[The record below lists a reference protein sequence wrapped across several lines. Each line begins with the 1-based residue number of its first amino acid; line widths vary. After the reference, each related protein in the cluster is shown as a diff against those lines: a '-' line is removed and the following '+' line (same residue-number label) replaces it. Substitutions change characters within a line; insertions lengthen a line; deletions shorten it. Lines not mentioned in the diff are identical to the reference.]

1 MYRYE
6 RQTEYSKSSSKHN
19 RASTFTKR
27 ISFIRETASI
37 RVSSKQVEQI
47 QSVPATYEDG
57 THDPNDNLRNT
68 GVNDESLENPGNRL
82 AYKDMP
88 AFTYYFSTIITIV
101 IFAIIGAYV
110 KQISLAT
117 ELISDIGVVYVSYI

>member
-1 MYRYE
+1 MKKDIHPEDYRTVIFKDMTTGDSFLS
-6 RQTEYSKSSSKHN
+6 R
-19 RASTFTKR
+19 STAPTK
-27 ISFIRETASI
+27 ET
-37 RVSSKQVEQI
+37 
-47 QSVPATYEDG
+47 ATYEDG
-57 THDPNDNLRNT
+57 NHDPNDNLRNT